1 MNLTA
6 LSLRRPVT
14 TIMFFVCVTVIGI
27 IGADRLR
34 LEFLPDIEFP
44 AVLVLIPYRNST
56 PEDVERRITRP
67 VEEALA
73 TLSGIERMRSETNGE
88 GVNLFVQFDWGEDIA
103 IKGVEARD
111 RIDAIRE
118 DLPRDLDR
126 IQIQKFDAGSL
137 PVLTL
142 RVSGA
147 RDLSDSWDML
157 DRNLKRR
164 IERLPG
170 VSRVELYGVEPK
182 QVRIELHADR
192 VAAHAVDLKRLGE
205 LMQRANFA
213 LTAGSFVEA
222 GRRYFVK
229 PEGRFDSVEAIQAMV
244 IDAQGLRLGDVA
256 DIIYTEPARTFGRHL
271 DGRYAVGVNVFKE
284 TGANLVEVAD
294 RALVEIESVR
304 KLPEMQGVTLYVMAN
319 IGADVRKSLRDL
331 VEAGL
336 IGALLSVLVLYL
348 FLRDALMTMIVTLSV
363 PLSLCMT
370 LGAMFFMGYSLNI
383 LTLMGLMLSVGML
396 VDNSVVVTES
406 IFKTRSE
413 ITDPGAATQLGVNRV
428 GLAVTLGTLTTGIVF
443 LPNVF
448 GEQND
453 ITTYLSHVA
462 VTICVSLSA
471 SLLVAVTLIPQLTTR
486 FARGSGQG
494 AAWVQTLS
502 RHYAGWLSWT
512 LKHPGITTLSIVL
525 ILASVALPAWLV
537 KMELFPRDQGTRLVL
552 QYNVNNVYRLDKIED
567 AVTTIEQYL
576 LSQRDAF
583 EIESVYSYFDLGRAE
598 STILL
603 RDPEQRTRT
612 TADIEDAIR
621 KGLPKIAIGE
631 PGFDTQRAGS
641 GETLS
646 VQIFGESSENIRKVA
661 REAERVLRTA
671 PGLTDVRLKT
681 EANDVEVRVRV
692 DRDKARLYELSSQQV
707 AELVA
712 GAMRGV
718 ELRPYRTDTGEVDL
732 VLMFRLADR
741 LDLDALRQL
750 PIVTPRGERV
760 ALTALAELSLGEVP
774 GRVERE
780 DRQVSLTIDFGTAG
794 KLTSSESRQQI
805 ERTLGAMQF
814 PPGYGWGFGRA
825 FDDEQENMQVM
836 LQNMILA
843 VACIYLVMAALF
855 ESVLAPTAII
865 SGILFSFVGV
875 YWFFLAT
882 GTDFSFMA
890 MIGMLV
896 LMGVVVNNGIVLV
909 DHVNQLRARGMPREQ
924 ALIEGSRDRLRPIL
938 MTAATTILG
947 MVPLAIESVSVGG
960 NGAPPY
966 HPMARAV
973 IGGLLF
979 STGVSLIV
987 LPTIYLAL
995 EDLGEWSRRVLHRA
1009 QSWRGLWPAPSRN
1022 DSRNGETDDG
1032 R

>member
-44 AVLVLIPYRNST
+44 AVLVVVPYRNST

-88 GVNLFVQFDWGEDIA
+88 GLNLFVQFDWGEDLA

-118 DLPRDLDR
+118 NLPRDLER

-142 RVSGA
+142 RVSGQI
-147 RDLSDSWDML
+147 DLSGAWDRL
-157 DRNLKRR
+157 DRCLKRR

-170 VSRVELYGVEPK
+170 VSKVELYGVEPR

-192 VAAHAVDLKRLGE
+192 VAAHAVDLRLLGE
-205 LMQRANFA
+205 QLQRANFA
-213 LTAGSFVEA
+213 LTAGSFIEA
-222 GRRYFVK
+222 GRRYYVK
-229 PEGRFDSVEAIQAMV
+229 PEGRFDSIEAIRALV
-244 IDAQGLRLGDVA
+244 IDERGLRLGDLA
-256 DIIYTEPARTFGRHL
+256 DIVYAGPARTFGRHL
-271 DGRYAVGVNVFKE
+271 DGRYAVGVNVYKE

-294 RALVEIESVR
+294 RTLREIEAVR
-304 KLPEMQGVTLYVMAN
+304 ALPEMQGVTLYVMENTGAN
-319 IGADVRKSLRDL
+319 VRKALADL

-348 FLRDALMTMIVTLSV
+348 FLRDAMMTMIVALSV

-370 LGAMFFMGYSLNI
+370 LGAMFFMGYTLNI

-406 IFKTRSE
+406 IFRTRAE
-413 ITDPGAATQLGVNRV
+413 LADPQAATLLGVSRV

-462 VTICVSLSA
+462 VTICVSLAA

-486 FARGSGQG
+486 LTRSSGQG
-494 AAWVQTLS
+494 AAWMRKLS
-502 RHYAGWLSWT
+502 QRYAIWLTWT
-512 LKHPGITTLSIVL
+512 LRHPGLSALFIVVV
-525 ILASVALPAWLV
+525 LASVAIPAWLV
-537 KMELFPRDQGTRLVL
+537 KLELFPRDQGSRLVL
-552 QYNVNNVYRLDKIED
+552 QYNVNNVYRLDKVEA
-567 AVTTIEQYL
+567 AVSTIEQYL
-576 LSQRDAF
+576 LQNRKRF
-583 EIESVYSYFDLGRAE
+583 ELESVYSYFDLGRAE
-598 STILL
+598 STLLL
-603 RDPEQRTRT
+603 RDAELRERSTE
-612 TADIEDAIR
+612 AIEEDIR
-621 KGLPKIAIGE
+621 RNLPRIAIGE
-631 PGFDTQRAGS
+631 PGFETSRAGS
-641 GETLS
+641 GEKLS
-646 VQIFGESSENIRKVA
+646 VQIYGESSENIRKVA
-661 REAERVLRTA
+661 REAERVLRAA
-671 PGLTDVRLKT
+671 PGLNDVRLKL
-681 EANDVEVRVRV
+681 EANDIEVRVRV
-692 DRDKARLYELSSQQV
+692 DRDKARLYGLSSQQV
-707 AELVA
+707 ADVVA
-712 GAMRGV
+712 GAMRGL
-718 ELRPYRTDTGEVDL
+718 ELRPYRTGTGEVDL
-732 VLMFRLADR
+732 VLMFRTEDR

-750 PIVTPRGERV
+750 PLITPGGERV
-760 ALTALAELSLGEVP
+760 ALAALAELSLGEVA

-780 DRQVSLTIDFGTAG
+780 DRQVSLTIEFGTAERVTAVEAR
-794 KLTSSESRQQI
+794 KQI
-805 ERTLGAMQF
+805 ERVLGAMQF

-825 FDDEQENMQVM
+825 FDDEQESMKVM
-836 LQNMILA
+836 VQNMVLA

-855 ESVLAPTAII
+855 ESVLAPSAIL

-875 YWFFLAT
+875 WWFFLAT

-909 DHVNQLRARGMPREQ
+909 DHVNQLRAAGMVREQ

-947 MVPLAIESVSVGG
+947 MVPLAIESVSAGG
-960 NGAPPY
+960 HGAPPY

-979 STGVSLIV
+979 ATVVSLIV

-995 EDLGEWSRRVLHRA
+995 EDLGDWGRRVLHRA
-1009 QSWRGLWPAPSRN
+1009 RSWRALWAGSH
-1022 DSRNGETDDG
+1022 SEGADDG